1 MKKRV
6 ILLGDERKP
15 GVKDAARRLE
25 GLIRRRAVLLATD
38 LTEETDLRA
47 LGADLA
53 VILGGDGSILA
64 AARRMGNRPI
74 PTIGVNFGR
83 FGFLTDIGAGDAET
97 DLAEVLD
104 RDLVVEE
111 RLVLEA
117 RIVRDGS
124 HEESLLALNEF
135 YAGPQTV
142 GRVITI
148 DLFLDGEYA
157 NTYRGDGLVVATPTG
172 STGHSLS
179 AGGPIVDPRV
189 GAILLTPVSPHSL
202 TNRPLVVPPDVRVEL
217 RPKPD
222 HTQTHATF
230 SADGQVSREVPI
242 GATASISCAGFRFPL
257 VRSGLHSRYHVLRT
271 RLGWRG
277 QPPDVGTGGE
287 AP

>member
-1 MKKRV
+1 
-6 ILLGDERKP
+6 
-15 GVKDAARRLE
+15 VKDAARRLAD
-25 GLIRRRAVLLATD
+25 LIHRRAVLLATD
-38 LTEETDLRA
+38 LAGQIDLRT
-47 LGADLA
+47 LDADLA
-53 VILGGDGSILA
+53 VILGGDGSILS

-97 DLAEVLD
+97 DLAEVLG

-111 RLVLEA
+111 RLVLEG
-117 RIVRDGS
+117 RILREDGP
-124 HEESLLALNEF
+124 EERLLALNEF

-148 DLFLDGEYA
+148 DLLLDGEYA
-157 NTYRGDGLVVATPTG
+157 NTYRGDGVVVATPTG

-202 TNRPLVVPPDVRVEL
+202 TNRPLVVPPDVKVEL

-222 HTQTHATF
+222 HTQTFATF
-230 SADGQVSREVPI
+230 SADGQISREIPI
-242 GATASISCAGFRFPL
+242 GATAVITRADFRFPL
-257 VRSGLHSRYHVLRT
+257 VRSGMHSRYHVLRT

-277 QPPDVGTGGE
+277 QPPDVGTGAE